1 MLHLTS
7 AAALFLAVSVLG
19 NDWPQFRG
27 PDTNGVVG
35 PAKLPETWSASS
47 NIAWKAKVGSGW
59 AQPIVVGGT
68 VYVAEAVGK
77 GLEAPKGWEE
87 GLALT
92 TGEPGAVPDVEIDW
106 RLVALDLATG
116 KEKWAKSVVRA
127 KPAHPIHASN
137 TWASETPAA
146 DAHGVY
152 AFFGMAGVLAA
163 FDPAGKE
170 LWRADLGTYPWMSG
184 WGSGSS
190 PVVHEGKLYVQDF
203 NDTRAFVACFDTQS
217 GKELWRVENEKPG
230 TSWAT
235 PLLWKHGKEIE
246 LVTSAPKLVIGRDL
260 ATGKEL
266 WRVAGLESP
275 SLCSFAADAERL
287 YFGQRGPGASPP
299 LYALSAGLKGD
310 CSPAA
315 GSREPKGMAWLA
327 MNTSPNMSSPV
338 SAGGLLYLVQDDLLT
353 CLDAASGEKL
363 YEERVPGFTAAAAS
377 PIVIGEQLL
386 LLDED
391 GHAVWVA
398 VGPDFEPVAAGTLE
412 DLFWC
417 TPVVASDALLLR
429 GRETVYC
436 IRK

>member
-1 MLHLTS
+1 MLHHAS
-7 AAALFLAVSVLG
+7 AAALFLAASLPG
-19 NDWPQFRG
+19 SDWPQFRG

-35 PAKLPETWSASS
+35 PARLPETWSASS
-47 NIAWKAKVGSGW
+47 NLAWKAKVGSGW

-77 GLEAPKGWEE
+77 GLEAPTGWKD
-87 GLALT
+87 GLART
-92 TGEPGAVPDVEIDW
+92 TSEPGAVPDVEIDW

-146 DAHGVY
+146 DATGVY

-163 FDPAGKE
+163 FDHAGKE

-190 PVVHEGKLYVQDF
+190 PVVHDGKLYVQNF
-203 NDTRAFVACFDTQS
+203 NEAKAFLVCFDTKS
-217 GKELWRVENEKPG
+217 GKELWREAHEQPG

-235 PLLWKHGKEIE
+235 PLFWKHGKEIE
-246 LVTSAPKLVIGRDL
+246 LVTSAPKLVIGREL

-275 SLCSFAADAERL
+275 SLCSFAADEERL

-327 MNTSPNMSSPV
+327 ANASPNMPSPV
-338 SAGGLLYLVQDDLLT
+338 SAGGLLYLVEGNILT
-353 CLDAASGEKL
+353 CLDAASGEEL
-363 YEERVPGFTAAAAS
+363 YKERVPGLHDMAGS
-377 PIVIGEQLL
+377 PIAIGEQLL
-386 LLDED
+386 LVDED
-391 GHAVWVA
+391 GNAVWVA
-398 VGPDFEPVAAGTLE
+398 LGPEFEPVTAGTLE
-412 DLFWC
+412 DLFWS
-417 TPVVASDALLLR
+417 TPVVANDALLLR